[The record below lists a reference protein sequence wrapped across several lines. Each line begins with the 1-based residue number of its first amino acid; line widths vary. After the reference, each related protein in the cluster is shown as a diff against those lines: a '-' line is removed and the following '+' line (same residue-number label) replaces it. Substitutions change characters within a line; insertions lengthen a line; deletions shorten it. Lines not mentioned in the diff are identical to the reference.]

1 MQELKVNDHV
11 TVKFDEEVVLVPQA
25 QLEDLVNHSLLGRM
39 WKIQDVAKQLGTSR
53 EWVRDQIL
61 NNPKFANEIGKLKVQ
76 GVVVKGPGRT
86 SPWRFKATEFAKWLD
101 QNMTRFN
108 WDSTK

>member
-25 QLEDLVNHSLLGRM
+25 QLEDLVNQSLLGRM

-61 NNPKFANEIGKLKVQ
+61 NNPKFTNEIGKLKVQ

-86 SPWRFKATEFAKWLD
+86 SPWRFKAT
-101 QNMTRFN
+101 
-108 WDSTK
+108 